1 MKKAVCAEVA
11 LFYFVD
17 VSFECVRV
25 YVVQSEDTWFIIT
38 AKDFWRVSFLLLA
51 YKMKNNIRV

>member
-51 YKMKNNIRV
+51 YKNEK